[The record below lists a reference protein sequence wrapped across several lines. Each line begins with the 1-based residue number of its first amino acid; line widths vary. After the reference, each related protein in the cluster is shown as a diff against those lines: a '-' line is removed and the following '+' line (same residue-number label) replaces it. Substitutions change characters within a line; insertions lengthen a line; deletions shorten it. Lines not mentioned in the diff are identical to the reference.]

1 MYKVLQSV
9 LIIIFCTVVNAQDT
23 TGVKPPSQDA
33 IYTRPFILKVNN
45 LSTSIGGYFEGNSNY
60 FSEDGVTEGLSF
72 ELRRFNIF
80 LYSSLGPGIKFLSE
94 LEFEHGTEE
103 IALETALLDFQF
115 SPQFA
120 LRGGIILVPLGMFNQ
135 NHDSPRWDIID
146 RPLVSTQIIPSTLS
160 EVGFGVYGRFT
171 LIRYLSV
178 TYLSVTYSGY
188 LTNGLG
194 DGVILNAE
202 GRTFVPS
209 GKRKEAF
216 EEDNNGLPAYSG
228 RIALQHSL
236 GELGL
241 SFYHGVYNSFRIE
254 GIEVDE
260 KRSLSIAAID
270 FSATFFDFTL
280 QGEAAYSMVEV
291 PDNLSEIFGDK
302 QWGTFFD
309 IIYPVYKGSVFLF
322 NETIL
327 NSIIRFEYVD
337 FNMGR
342 FNVTGQNIKDDV
354 TALVLGLNFRPVPN
368 TVIKANYRRHWT
380 VDAIGNPTIHT
391 AGFQFGFASYF

>member
-1 MYKVLQSV
+1 MHKVLPFY
-9 LIIIFCTVVNAQDT
+9 LIIIFYVVINAQDT
-23 TGVKPPSQDA
+23 TEIKTPSQDA
-33 IYTRPFILKVNN
+33 IYTRPFILEINK

-60 FSEDGVTEGLSF
+60 FSEDGVSEGLSF

-115 SPQFA
+115 APEFT

-171 LIRYLSV
+171 LLRYLS
-178 TYLSVTYSGY
+178 LTYSGY

-202 GRTFVPS
+202 GKTFIPS
-209 GKRKEAF
+209 GKSEEAF
-216 EEDNNGLPAYSG
+216 EEDNNGLPSYSG

-236 GELGL
+236 GELGF

-260 KRSLSIAAID
+260 KRSLSISAID
-270 FSATFFDFTL
+270 FSANFFDFTL
-280 QGEAAYSMVEV
+280 QGEAAYSVIEV
-291 PDNLSEIFGDK
+291 PDNISEIFGDK
-302 QWGTFFD
+302 QWGAFID
-309 IIYPVYKGSVFLF
+309 VIYPVYQGSLFLF
-322 NETIL
+322 SDAVINL
-327 NSIIRFEYVD
+327 VVRFEYID
-337 FNMGR
+337 FNMGN
-342 FNVTGQNIKDDV
+342 FSVTGQNIRDEI
-354 TALVLGLNFRPVPN
+354 TALVLGLSFRPVSN

-380 VDAIGNPTIHT
+380 IDAIGNPTINI

>member
-1 MYKVLQSV
+1 MHKVLPFY
-9 LIIIFCTVVNAQDT
+9 LIIIFYVVINAQDT
-23 TGVKPPSQDA
+23 TEIKTPSQDA
-33 IYTRPFILKVNN
+33 IYTRPFILEINK

-60 FSEDGVTEGLSF
+60 FSEDGVSEGLSF

-115 SPQFA
+115 APEFT

-171 LIRYLSV
+171 LLRYLS
-178 TYLSVTYSGY
+178 LTYSGY

-202 GRTFVPS
+202 GKTFIPS
-209 GKRKEAF
+209 GKSEEAF
-216 EEDNNGLPAYSG
+216 EEDNNGLPSYSG

-236 GELGL
+236 GELGF

-260 KRSLSIAAID
+260 ERSLSISAID
-270 FSATFFDFTL
+270 FSANFFDFTL
-280 QGEAAYSMVEV
+280 QGEAAYSVIEV
-291 PDNLSEIFGDK
+291 PDNISEIFGDK
-302 QWGTFFD
+302 QWGAFID
-309 IIYPVYKGSVFLF
+309 VIYPVYQGSLFLF
-322 NETIL
+322 SDAVINL
-327 NSIIRFEYVD
+327 VVRFEYID
-337 FNMGR
+337 FNMGN
-342 FNVTGQNIKDDV
+342 FSVTGQNIRDEI
-354 TALVLGLNFRPVPN
+354 TALVLGLSFRPVSN

-380 VDAIGNPTIHT
+380 IDAIGNPTINI

>member
-1 MYKVLQSV
+1 MHKVLPFY
-9 LIIIFCTVVNAQDT
+9 LIIIFYVVINAQDT
-23 TGVKPPSQDA
+23 TEIKTPSQDA
-33 IYTRPFILKVNN
+33 IYTRPFILEINK

-60 FSEDGVTEGLSF
+60 FSEDGVSEGLSF

-115 SPQFA
+115 APEFT

-171 LIRYLSV
+171 LLRYLS
-178 TYLSVTYSGY
+178 LTYSGY

-202 GRTFVPS
+202 GKTFIPS
-209 GKRKEAF
+209 GKSEEAF
-216 EEDNNGLPAYSG
+216 EEDNNGLPSYSG
-228 RIALQHSL
+228 RIALQHAL
-236 GELGL
+236 GELGF

-260 KRSLSIAAID
+260 KRSLSISAID
-270 FSATFFDFTL
+270 FSANFFDFTL
-280 QGEAAYSMVEV
+280 QGEAAYSVIEV
-291 PDNLSEIFGDK
+291 PDNISEIFGDK
-302 QWGTFFD
+302 QWGAFID
-309 IIYPVYKGSVFLF
+309 VIYPVYQGSLFLF
-322 NETIL
+322 SDAVINL
-327 NSIIRFEYVD
+327 VVRFEYID
-337 FNMGR
+337 FNMGN
-342 FNVTGQNIKDDV
+342 FSVTGQNIRDEI
-354 TALVLGLNFRPVPN
+354 TALVLGLSFRPVSN

-380 VDAIGNPTIHT
+380 IDAIGNPTINI

>member
-1 MYKVLQSV
+1 MKKVLLYV
-9 LIIIFCTVVNAQDT
+9 LIIIFYSITNAQDT
-23 TGVKPPSQDA
+23 TSIKIPSQDA
-33 IYTRPFILKVNN
+33 IYNRPFILEVNK

-103 IALETALLDFQF
+103 IALETALLDLQF
-115 SPQFA
+115 SPQLA
-120 LRGGIILVPLGMFNQ
+120 LRAGIILVPLGMFNQ

-160 EVGFGVYGRFT
+160 EVGFGVYGRFM
-171 LIRYLSV
+171 LIRYLS
-178 TYLSVTYSGY
+178 LTYSGY

-194 DGVILNAE
+194 DGVILNSE
-202 GRTFVPS
+202 GKTFIPS
-209 GKRKEAF
+209 GKREEAF

-228 RIALQHSL
+228 RIAMQHSL
-236 GELGL
+236 GELGF

-260 KRSLSIAAID
+260 KRSLSIAAVD
-270 FSATFFDFTL
+270 FSANFFDFTL
-280 QGEAAYSMVEV
+280 QGEAAYSMIEV

-322 NETIL
+322 NEAIL
-327 NSIIRFEYVD
+327 NSIVRFEYVD
-337 FNMGR
+337 FNMGS
-342 FNVTGQNIKDDV
+342 FNSTGQGIRDEN
-354 TALVLGLNFRPVPN
+354 TALVFGLSFRPVPN

-380 VDAIGNPTIHT
+380 VDAIGNPTVHM

>member
-1 MYKVLQSV
+1 MRRFYT
-9 LIIIFCTVVNAQDT
+9 LIIFVTISVQIFAQAEKEDT
-23 TGVKPPSQDA
+23 IEVKTPSQDA
-33 IYTRPFILKVNN
+33 IYTRPFILEVNK

-60 FSEDGVTEGLSF
+60 FSEDGVSEGLSF

-120 LRGGIILVPLGMFNQ
+120 LRGGIFLVPLGMFNQ

-171 LIRYLSV
+171 LIRYLS
-178 TYLSVTYSGY
+178 LTYSGY

-202 GRTFVPS
+202 GRTFIPS
-209 GKRKEAF
+209 GKREEAF

-228 RIALQHSL
+228 RIAMQALM

-241 SFYHGVYNSFRIE
+241 SFYHGVYNSFRVE
-254 GIEVDE
+254 GIEIDE
-260 KRSLSIAAID
+260 KRNLSIAAID

-280 QGEAAYSMVEV
+280 QGEAAYSKIDV
-291 PDNLSEIFGDK
+291 PENLSEIFGDK

-309 IIYPVYKGSVFLF
+309 IIYPVYKGSVLLF

-354 TALVLGLNFRPVPN
+354 TALVFGLNFRPVPN
-368 TVIKANYRRHWT
+368 TVIKANYKRHWT

>member
-1 MYKVLQSV
+1 MYKVLLPA
-9 LIIIFCTVVNAQDT
+9 LIIIFCVMTNAQDT
-23 TGVKPPSQDA
+23 TGIKTPSQDA
-33 IYTRPFILKVNN
+33 IYTRPFILEVNK

-80 LYSSLGPGIKFLSE
+80 LYSSLGSGIKFLSE

-103 IALETALLDFQF
+103 IALETAILDFQF
-115 SPQFA
+115 SPMLA
-120 LRGGIILVPLGMFNQ
+120 LRGGILLVPLGLFNQ

-171 LIRYLSV
+171 LLRYLS
-178 TYLSVTYSGY
+178 LTYSGY

-202 GRTFVPS
+202 GKTFIPS
-209 GKRKEAF
+209 GKSEEAF
-216 EEDNNGLPAYSG
+216 EEDNNGLPSYSG

-236 GELGL
+236 GELGF

-260 KRSLSIAAID
+260 KRSLSISAID
-270 FSATFFDFTL
+270 FSANFFDFTL
-280 QGEAAYSMVEV
+280 QGEAAYSVIEV
-291 PDNLSEIFGDK
+291 PDNISEIFGDK
-302 QWGTFFD
+302 QWGAFID
-309 IIYPVYKGSVFLF
+309 VIYPVYQGSLFLF
-322 NETIL
+322 SDAVINL
-327 NSIIRFEYVD
+327 VVRFEYID
-337 FNMGR
+337 FNMGN
-342 FNVTGQNIKDDV
+342 FSVTGQNIRDEI
-354 TALVLGLNFRPVPN
+354 TALVLGLSFRPVSN

-380 VDAIGNPTIHT
+380 IDAIGNPTINI

>member
-1 MYKVLQSV
+1 MHKVLPFY
-9 LIIIFCTVVNAQDT
+9 LIIVFFAVTNAQDT
-23 TGVKPPSQDA
+23 TEIKTPSQDA
-33 IYTRPFILKVNN
+33 IYTRPFILEVNK

-60 FSEDGVTEGLSF
+60 FSEDGVSEGLSF

-103 IALETALLDFQF
+103 IALETALIDFQF
-115 SPQFA
+115 APQFA

-160 EVGFGVYGRFT
+160 EVGFGVYGRFS
-171 LIRYLSV
+171 LSKYLS
-178 TYLSVTYSGY
+178 LTYSGY

-194 DGVILNAE
+194 DGVILNEE
-202 GRTFVPS
+202 GRTFIPS
-209 GKRKEAF
+209 GKREEAF
-216 EEDNNGLPAYSG
+216 KEDNNGLPSYSG

-236 GELGL
+236 GELGF

-260 KRSLSIAAID
+260 KRDLSIAALD
-270 FSATFFDFTL
+270 FSANFLDFTL
-280 QGEAAYSMVEV
+280 QGEAAYSMIDV
-291 PDNLSEIFGDK
+291 PENISEIYGDK
-302 QWGTFFD
+302 QWGTFID

-322 NETIL
+322 REATI
-327 NSIIRFEYVD
+327 NSIFRFEYVD
-337 FNMGR
+337 FNTGT
-342 FNVTGQNIKDDV
+342 FAVTGQSIGDEI
-354 TALVLGLNFRPVPN
+354 TALVFAISFRPVSN